1 MSTLCRKFRLYAFT
15 LCALTGNFIYAQVDA
30 QAPQIGM
37 VESDPYANYFQ
48 RRTPA
53 MDFLLSQIQNPGDEI
68 KYDIGQIQG
77 SPYENASFTKGDL
90 LYKGK
95 LLKSLFYRYN
105 SYSDEIEIKETLLPE
120 EEYKALIKDFDLT
133 LVSDKATYTLR
144 TFKKDKKE
152 ATGYF
157 KLIEG
162 GTYSVFTHTYTKY
175 KEGKPAANSMVNP
188 IPSRFTT
195 YIDYFLSGPS
205 IKLTYIE
212 KKKDIPKTFSNEK
225 QKIIKNLIK
234 DNNLNFKNESDFI
247 SLVKLL
253 NSQKL

>member
-1 MSTLCRKFRLYAFT
+1 MSTLCKKYKLCAII
-15 LCALTGNFIYAQVDA
+15 LCALTYNFAQAQVDA

-77 SPYENASFTKGDL
+77 SPYENTSFTKGDL
-90 LYKGK
+90 YYKGK
-95 LLKSLFYRYN
+95 LLKSVFYRYN
-105 SYSDEIEIKETLLPE
+105 SYSDEIEIKETFLPE
-120 EEYKALIKDFDLT
+120 EDYKALVKDFDLT

-144 TFKKDKKE
+144 TFTKDSKE

-157 KLIEG
+157 KLLES
-162 GTYSVFTHTYTKY
+162 GTYSVLKHTYTKY

-195 YIDYFLSGPS
+195 YTDYFLSGPS
-205 IKLTYIE
+205 IKITYIE
-212 KKKDIPKTFSNEK
+212 KKKEILKVFSNDK
-225 QKIIKNLIK
+225 QKSIKNLIK